1 MAKIGAFVGFVYFM
15 QSTNSASRGANYSR
29 RFSTSGYRTCAY
41 EAHTLGPNT
50 SSVDP
55 DSFTEANT
63 NASPNTSSNA
73 SPDVSPNAS
82 SDAIP
87 NANANANAIANPD
100 AIPNADTRS

>member
-1 MAKIGAFVGFVYFM
+1 M

-29 RFSTSGYRTCAY
+29 RFSTSGYRTRAY
-41 EAHTLGPNT
+41 EAHTLGPHT

-63 NASPNTSSNA
+63 NASPNPSPNASSNA

-87 NANANANAIANPD
+87 NANASAIANPD
-100 AIPNADTRS
+100 ALPNADTRS

>member
-63 NASPNTSSNA
+63 NASPNP
-73 SPDVSPNAS
+73 SPNPSLNAS

>member
-29 RFSTSGYRTCAY
+29 RFSTSRYRTRAY
-41 EAHTLGPNT
+41 EAHTLGPNA

-63 NASPNTSSNA
+63 NASPNPSPNASSNPSSNA
-73 SPDVSPNAS
+73 SPDVSP
-82 SDAIP
+82 
-87 NANANANAIANPD
+87 NANANAIANPD